1 MASKTPLWDADDTR
15 IIATI
20 IALAAL
26 LIFVAAVL
34 AIAVRLFLLISG
46 LGSWSGTQGMRLER
60 DTGNAEGSG
69 RSARDFPISLL
80 AHNQA

>member
-46 LGSWSGTQGMRLER
+46 LGG
-60 DTGNAEGSG
+60 
-69 RSARDFPISLL
+69 
-80 AHNQA
+80 